1 MAPLN
6 IGRRPLSPVPI
17 VGRFVVFGFVGPG
30 PTAKT
35 QDRNAHDEAIAA
47 LADIDSA
54 IGELS
59 KSSDLTAHTDAPY
72 KQAAQRAAA
81 AVVGAVRHLDW
92 LADHA
97 GADVWRPAVEGSRVN
112 LQVAKGNLNGAFKT
126 DGLEEFWSK

>member
-6 IGRRPLSPVPI
+6 IGRRPLWLLPI
-17 VGRFVVFGFVGPG
+17 VGGFVVIGLVGLG

-59 KSSDLTAHTDAPY
+59 KSSDLTAHTDVPY
-72 KQAAQRAAA
+72 KQASQRAAA
-81 AVVGAVRHLDW
+81 AIAGAVRHLDW
-92 LADHA
+92 LGDHA

-112 LQVAKGNLNGAFKT
+112 LQVANGNLN
-126 DGLEEFWSK
+126 S